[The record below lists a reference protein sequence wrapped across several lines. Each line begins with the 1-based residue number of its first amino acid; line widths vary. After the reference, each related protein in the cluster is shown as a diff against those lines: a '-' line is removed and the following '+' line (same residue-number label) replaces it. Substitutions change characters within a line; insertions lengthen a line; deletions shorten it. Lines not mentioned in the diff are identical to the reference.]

1 MRKKDQDAAEAQ
13 DFTGM
18 PAASASLTPA
28 EIQSKEFNVS
38 RFGGYRMRDVDEFLD
53 QITESMT
60 KLTDENQRLRSA
72 SGLPVAPSIGA
83 PDLADTS
90 RQADEIIESARAEA
104 AKIVQD
110 ALTQAAVGTTAA
122 VVAGSDTGRAAVA
135 PFLAQERDFLQQLA
149 ALVQSHAESV
159 KGMAKANR
167 AKPVAAPPTAV
178 AAPAAAPE
186 PTAQAAASAPASD
199 STQPMPPVKPPD
211 PQPAERAEQRPAAPI
226 RVEEPATAS
235 VGAGDA
241 DDDAGQ
247 GEGGDR
253 SLREL
258 FWGEE

>member
-110 ALTQAAVGTTAA
+110 ARAQAAVGTTAA
-122 VVAGSDTGRAAVA
+122 VVAGSDTGRAAVT

-149 ALVQSHAESV
+149 TLVQSHAESV
-159 KGMAKANR
+159 KGMAKASR
-167 AKPVAAPPTAV
+167 AKPAAAPPMAV

-186 PTAQAAASAPASD
+186 PRAQAAASAPASA
-199 STQPMPPVKPPD
+199 STQPMPPVKPVIINPCTVL
-211 PQPAERAEQRPAAPI
+211 PLAKRFSP
-226 RVEEPATAS
+226 S
-235 VGAGDA
+235 VTPVAILLCVSVIIGVP
-241 DDDAGQ
+241 
-247 GEGGDR
+247 
-253 SLREL
+253 L
-258 FWGEE
+258 